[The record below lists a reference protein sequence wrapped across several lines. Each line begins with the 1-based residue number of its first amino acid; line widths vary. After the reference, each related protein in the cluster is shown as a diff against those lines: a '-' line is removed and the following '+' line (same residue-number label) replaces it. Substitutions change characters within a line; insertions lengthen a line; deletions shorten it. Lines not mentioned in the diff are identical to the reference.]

1 MIRIEWLEGTDDFT
15 DAYRVRF
22 QVFVK
27 EQNVPE
33 HIEIDDIDRIA
44 QHIVA
49 YRNNAPIGT
58 GRLFVQDG
66 RYYLGR
72 IAVLPEYRKQ
82 NTGALIVKSLLKK
95 AFDSGA
101 DEVHIHA
108 QISVR
113 GFYEKLGFIPYGKP
127 FYEAGIEHIS
137 MAAYKPDN

>member
-1 MIRIEWLEGTDDFT
+1 
-15 DAYRVRF
+15 
-22 QVFVK
+22 
-27 EQNVPE
+27 
-33 HIEIDDIDRIA
+33 
-44 QHIVA
+44 
-49 YRNNAPIGT
+49 
-58 GRLFVQDG
+58 VQDG

>member
-1 MIRIEWLEGTDDFT
+1 MIRIEWLEGTDDLT

-44 QHIVA
+44 QHMLHTGIMLLLA
-49 YRNNAPIGT
+49 